1 VVSGNSKW
9 EMSVKSMLQ
18 LARETKVPEVRVVIY
33 RQLNGIEYSVIRK
46 PLVEALL
53 HDVSSE
59 VREEAAR
66 SLGPLRDDPEVQDA
80 LVQAQQNDESKR
92 VRKQAEASLAGES
105 TLMTLGGIA
114 TNGGWESE
122 Q

>member
-1 VVSGNSKW
+1 MWGRWSVV
-9 EMSVKSMLQ
+9 EVVESMLQ
-18 LARETKVPEVRVVIY
+18 LASETKVPEVRVVIY
-33 RQLNGIEYSVIRK
+33 RQLNGIQYSVIRK